1 MVTIKDVAKETG
13 LGISTISKYLNGG
26 NVREKNK
33 LAIDGAIEKLGF
45 TANEFARGLKT
56 KKSHTVGVVIPELSN
71 LFITSIISVVED
83 ILRKNGYG
91 VIVCDCRTNEEQERE
106 AIRFLMGKMVDG
118 IINMP
123 VSIDGKHLFPLIE
136 NEIPIILLD
145 RMIPQLREHV
155 NAVLVDNVSASA
167 SAIKLLFDAGHTN
180 IGIILGPRDVFTS
193 QQRLLGYSQVFIQN
207 SLLPDE
213 SRIIFSD
220 YTVQGGYESMKRLLK
235 DNNLTAV
242 YTTNYEM
249 TLGALIAINESG
261 VNIPEQISFVGF
273 DNVYLAQ
280 VIRPKLTIVTQPIEE
295 IGRHTAEILL
305 SLFSSGTKLTET
317 KVITLS
323 TQISEGRSVKF
334 LQ

>member
-106 AIRFLMGKMVDG
+106 AIRFLMGKMADG

-249 TLGALIAINESG
+249 TLGALIAISESG

-305 SLFSSGTKLTET
+305 SLFSNGAKRTE
-317 KVITLS
+317 VITLS